1 MNKEVKNENLENE
14 VVESEIKEVEAKVE
28 TKAAKKTEKKVKVR
42 IPRDQLNDTDSFVP
56 VVINGKITQ
65 IKRGEDVEVSEE
77 IARILRDS
85 GYLG

>member
-1 MNKEVKNENLENE
+1 MSKEVENKNLENE
-14 VVESEIKEVEAKVE
+14 VVEAE
-28 TKAAKKTEKKVKVR
+28 TKTAKKAEKKVKVR
-42 IPRDQLNDTDSFVP
+42 IPKDSLNTTDTFVP
-56 VVINGKITQ
+56 VTINGKITQ